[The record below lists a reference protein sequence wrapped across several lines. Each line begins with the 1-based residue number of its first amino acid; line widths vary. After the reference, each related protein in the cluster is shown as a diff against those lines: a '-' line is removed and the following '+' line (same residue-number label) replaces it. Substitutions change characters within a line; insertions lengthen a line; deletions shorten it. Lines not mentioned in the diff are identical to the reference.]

1 MDRDTIA
8 SVRPATYDCTAAF
21 AASSSLVAVGV
32 ALDAVTEVV
41 DVEGVT
47 TTGVVGLDTE
57 DWVVQPTPPSPSNT
71 DSSTAY
77 PVFQPRLMTT
87 SPSAAKSRP

>member
-1 MDRDTIA
+1 MEENLEPTNGDGLDGA
-8 SVRPATYDCTAAF
+8 GAL
-21 AASSSLVAVGV
+21 SLIHIF
-32 ALDAVTEVV
+32 
-41 DVEGVT
+41 T
-47 TTGVVGLDTE
+47 TTGVVGLDPE
-57 DWVVQPTPPSPSNT
+57 GWVVQPTPPSPSNT